1 MDGAALFQKVLEPG
15 ERLLWTGQPR
25 LLPLWKAG
33 LQYLA
38 MLGGFGL
45 VLRQAIMDQAEPL
58 PTFLAV
64 EPIVLLGLCGIPG
77 FFLLRQ
83 ILRARSTAYALT
95 DRRLFMA
102 VGLRREKIRAVALA
116 AIAPVG
122 VVRHLKS
129 GKVLSFCASGNESLP
144 NGGQMPVWTF
154 LTSGVTDKWTPVWN
168 VRDPEYVQQLI
179 ESARTSAASA
189 EAA

>member
-1 MDGAALFQKVLEPG
+1 MDGAALFQKVLDPG

-25 LLPLWKAG
+25 LVPLWKAG

-38 MLGGFGL
+38 MLAGFGF
-45 VLRQAIMDQAEPL
+45 VLRQLLMDRAEPL
-58 PTFLAV
+58 PPFLEV
-64 EPIVLLGLCGIPG
+64 ELTVLLALCGIPG

-83 ILRARSTAYALT
+83 IRRARSTAYALT
-95 DRRLFMA
+95 DRRLFIA
-102 VGLRREKIRAVALA
+102 VGPRREKIRTVALS

-129 GKVLSFCASGNESLP
+129 GKVLFFCARGNESLP

-179 ESARTSAASA
+179 ESARNAATKV
-189 EAA
+189 AAA

>member
-38 MLGGFGL
+38 ILAGFCF
-45 VLRQAIMDQAEPL
+45 VLDQLLMDRAEPL
-58 PTFLAV
+58 PPFLAV
-64 EPIVLLGLCGIPG
+64 ELIVLLALCGIPG

-83 ILRARSTAYALT
+83 IRRTRSTAYALT

-102 VGLRREKIRAVALA
+102 VGLRREKIRAVALS

-122 VVRHLKS
+122 VVRIS
-129 GKVLSFCASGNESLP
+129 NRGKCCPFARPAMNRCP
-144 NGGQMPVWTF
+144 T
-154 LTSGVTDKWTPVWN
+154 GV
-168 VRDPEYVQQLI
+168 RCRYGHF
-179 ESARTSAASA
+179 
-189 EAA
+189 